1 MEQILTLKPGECGPQ
16 GTLPCQC
23 SPSLFD
29 ALLKD
34 LDFATDRDV
43 REEWAVPA
51 YPVAPLAL
59 LKLASEQA
67 IELDKLRCWADAK
80 HLVGS
85 YVEPSRNH

>member
-1 MEQILTLKPGECGPQ
+1 MLA
-16 GTLPCQC
+16 LPLRRLAQRSRLRNRSRC
-23 SPSLFD
+23 P
-29 ALLKD
+29 
-34 LDFATDRDV
+34 R
-43 REEWAVPA
+43 EWAVPA